1 MTSSGTSLVVQWIRI
16 CLPKQG
22 TWVPSLVWE
31 DSTRCGGTNPRHDDY
46 WAHTLEPVSCNYWG
60 CVTQLLKPARLESM
74 LSNDRGHHSEKPV
87 RCDEEWPLLA
97 TTRES
102 PFKAMETQNNVKKKK
117 KNDMSCGLGRTWYF
131 NWRYNQDTSRGK
143 LFLRRKI

>member
-16 CLPKQG
+16 CLPKLG

-31 DSTRCGGTNPRHDDY
+31 DSTHYGGTNPRHDDY

-102 PFKAMETQNNVKKKK
+102 SFKAVETRNNGKKKK
-117 KNDMSCGLGRTWYF
+117 KIWHALWVGEDMVLQLTV
-131 NWRYNQDTSRGK
+131 
-143 LFLRRKI
+143 